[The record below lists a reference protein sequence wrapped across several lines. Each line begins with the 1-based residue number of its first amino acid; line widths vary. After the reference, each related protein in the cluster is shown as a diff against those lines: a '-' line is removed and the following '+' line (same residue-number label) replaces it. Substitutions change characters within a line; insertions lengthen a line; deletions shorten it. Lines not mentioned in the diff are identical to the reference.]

1 MRTFVLLAGSSERVA
16 GKHAWKTL
24 GCEGNQR
31 INFTFAILLS
41 MLSDCDPPTF
51 QRRCEK
57 PKKLQ
62 GATSQQQT
70 ALQPETQGVV
80 ETGDVEKQ
88 NWYGYHC
95 LNWME
100 GQRNGERCF
109 EF

>member
-1 MRTFVLLAGSSERVA
+1 MRIFVLLAGSSERVA

-24 GCEGNQR
+24 GCEGTR
-31 INFTFAILLS
+31 ESTLHLS
-41 MLSDCDPPTF
+41 MLSDCNPLTF

-62 GATSQQQT
+62 GETSQQQT
-70 ALQPETQGVV
+70 TLLPETEGVV
-80 ETGDVEKQ
+80 KTGDVEKQ
-88 NWYGYHC
+88 NWYRYHC

-100 GQRNGERCF
+100 GQRNGEKWF